1 MNGNLTICDEEIVGH
16 EDDETLAVV
25 RDPENVYTHSEVVEL
40 FRRAVD
46 QGFSLDAGGE
56 IDGLTVRELENL
68 VTRRM

>member
-1 MNGNLTICDEEIVGH
+1 MATIILDAEITA
-16 EDDETLAVV
+16 DPSDETLAIV
-25 RDPENVYTHSEVVEL
+25 RDPEGVYTHSEVVEL

-56 IDGLTVRELENL
+56 LDGLTVRELENL